1 MKMNLLSR
9 IVISTLLPKEGSFT
23 DLIIAKDIAK
33 KTDITQEEV
42 KQYGI
47 VADGTKVTWN
57 DEGIKAEFDFE
68 FTEAEKGMLSKQLKT
83 LDEEKKLT
91 TEHLELYELFT
102 K

>member
-1 MKMNLLSR
+1 MNLLSR

-47 VADGTKVTWN
+47 VADGTKVTWD